1 MDELRQ
7 AQEEKVQEALD
18 MGEIETSK
26 GLNQELGLAR
36 VDNTRWGSHYKS
48 FKNFISMFGSI
59 TDVLD
64 TTVVDSE
71 SVEEKARA
79 TGYLRTC
86 QTFEVSFILHLLRD
100 ILAITNNLNESLQ
113 KKEQD
118 IANAFLLVKV
128 VKKQL
133 QDLRDEG
140 WDPLIKSV
148 TEFCVRLAD
157 YTISHHYDVEVFFK
171 IIDWQLQE
179 LNGRFNEVRTNL
191 LFGVAWL
198 NPVDSFSNF
207 DINKI
212 LRMVELYPDD
222 FGLGDLFEELVK
234 TKKYFNYPLVFR
246 LVKFALLLLVAT
258 TTVERT
264 FSVMKLI
271 KRSTQ
276 GQHCPN
282 TSNIHFFT
290 SQHKATICSDPP
302 TVHVF
307 AAPPP
312 PEAPTFEVYP

>member
-48 FKNFISMFGSI
+48 FKNFISMFSSI

-222 FGLGDLFEELVK
+222 FG
-234 TKKYFNYPLVFR
+234 
-246 LVKFALLLLVAT
+246 
-258 TTVERT
+258 
-264 FSVMKLI
+264 
-271 KRSTQ
+271 STQ

-312 PEAPTFEVYP
+312 PEAPTFESTNPYGYTHLPEFPLNTEKPVITEEQQKMTKKLRSLELAMKDL